1 MLISEIAKIVIF
13 EVNLD
18 HPAPE
23 TPPNHPGPKID
34 LFFFVYGYFA
44 TEYIFFLGCLC

>member
-13 EVNLD
+13 EVSLD

-23 TPPNHPGPKID
+23 TPPNFI
-34 LFFFVYGYFA
+34 
-44 TEYIFFLGCLC
+44 LGQK